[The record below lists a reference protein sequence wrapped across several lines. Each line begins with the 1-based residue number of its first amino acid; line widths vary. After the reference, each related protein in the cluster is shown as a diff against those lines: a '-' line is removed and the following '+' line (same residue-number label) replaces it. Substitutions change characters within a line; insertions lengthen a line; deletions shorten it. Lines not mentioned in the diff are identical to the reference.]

1 MKIVLLKDTMHGK
14 MGETVSVSSSRA
26 IYLIRCNRAKKYI
39 APIKKEK
46 NDNKPTVTRKSKAKS

>member
-1 MKIVLLKDTMHGK
+1 MHGK

-26 IYLIRCNRAKKYI
+26 IYLIRCNRAKKYV

-46 NDNKPTVTRKSKAKS
+46 NDDKPAVTRKSKAKS